1 MPTGNES
8 SMLDIYISDGNGQW
22 KKMTELNVIDP
33 KIFYD
38 PDETAAN
45 PWCDVFVDWMF
56 YKGSVR
62 SHTSRKRFKKSL
74 MSKGIQ
80 RNDAELLCQS
90 IGCWEGLV
98 GYRDVYLHIIF
109 GFSKVR
115 FFDVWNYICAVVGDR
130 FEQTKTY
137 IEGEQA

>member
-1 MPTGNES
+1 MQTGNEIS
-8 SMLDIYISDGNGQW
+8 ISDIYISDGNGQW

-33 KIFYD
+33 KIFCD
-38 PDETAAN
+38 PDETVAN
-45 PWCDVFVDWMF
+45 PWCDMFVDWMF
-56 YKGSVR
+56 YTGSVR
-62 SHTSRKRFKKSL
+62 SSTSRKRFKKFL

-90 IGCWEGLV
+90 IGCWKGLI
-98 GYRDVYLHIIF
+98 GYRGVYLYTMF

-115 FFDVWNYICAVVGDR
+115 FFDVWNYI

>member
-1 MPTGNES
+1 MRTGNEI
-8 SMLDIYISDGNGQW
+8 SMTDIYISDGNGQW
-22 KKMTELNVIDP
+22 KKVTELNVIDP

-38 PDETAAN
+38 PDETVNN
-45 PWCDVFVDWMF
+45 PFSDTRTLTFTIDI
-56 YKGSVR
+56 SVR
-62 SHTSRKRFKKSL
+62 FHTSRKRFKKFL

-90 IGCWEGLV
+90 IGCWKGLI
-98 GYRDVYLHIIF
+98 GYRDVYLHTML
-109 GFSKVR
+109 GFPKVR
-115 FFDVWNYICAVVGDR
+115 FFDVWNYI